1 VELGFLERN
10 RLLVFSAALALL
22 AFALGSLPRSQPG
35 GPSILLNSY
44 WLIYLLSLAPI
55 ITLGLMV
62 VMIGFLAYNW
72 RTLSDALG
80 FGIAS
85 KRRQQKKRG
94 RGTPMLV
101 WLTAWAIGLGVLLQK
116 CGGVFCSSVQKTGGL
131 QSPVQQFV
139 TGPGPGPV
147 VPYIQLVSQISSF
160 VQASWFSMAFLGF
173 LIVSS
178 VIIVRGVKVSWDERM
193 RVVSLVPAL
202 EVEGESAVEDAI
214 RILESQETLDPRTRI
229 IDCYQRMVKAA
240 QHLGA
245 PITPDQTARELES
258 AMRKMLILRGP
269 AIGDL
274 TKLFEEARY
283 SLHSITEKDA
293 EEAHRCLLDIA
304 EEMKLP
310 VSV

>member
-1 VELGFLERN
+1 
-10 RLLVFSAALALL
+10 L

-44 WLIYLLSLAPI
+44 WLIYLLSLAPL

-62 VMIGFLAYNW
+62 AMIAFLAYSW
-72 RTLSDALG
+72 RFLSDAIG
-80 FGIAS
+80 FGIANR
-85 KRRQQKKRG
+85 RRQQKKKGG
-94 RGTPMLV
+94 RGSQMVV
-101 WLTAWAIGLGVLLQK
+101 WITAWAIALGVLLQK
-116 CGGVFCSSVQKTGGL
+116 CGGICNSKPAGL

-139 TGPGPGPV
+139 TGPGPGTV
-147 VPYIQLVSQISSF
+147 VPYNQVVSHISSF

-173 LIVSS
+173 FIVSS
-178 VIIVRGVKVSWDERM
+178 VIIARGVKVYWDETR
-193 RVVSLVPAL
+193 RVISLVPAL
-202 EVEGESAVEDAI
+202 ELEGKTAVEDAI
-214 RILESQETLDPRTRI
+214 HIMESQENLDPRTRI
-229 IDCYQRMVKAA
+229 IDCYQRMVQAA

-245 PITPDQTARELES
+245 PITSDQTARELET

-274 TKLFEEARY
+274 TNLFEEARY
-283 SLHSITEKDA
+283 SLHPINVTDA

>member
-10 RLLVFSAALALL
+10 RLLLFSLALILL

-44 WLIYLLSLAPI
+44 WLIYLLSLAPLV
-55 ITLGLMV
+55 TLGLMV
-62 VMIGFLAYNW
+62 VTIAFLAYNW
-72 RTLSDALG
+72 RFLSDAIG
-80 FGIAS
+80 FGIAN
-85 KRRQQKKRG
+85 KRRQQKKKGG
-94 RGTPMLV
+94 RGSQLIV
-101 WLTAWAIGLGVLLQK
+101 WITAWAIALGVLLQK
-116 CGGVFCSSVQKTGGL
+116 CGGICNSSKPAGF

-139 TGPGPGPV
+139 TGPGPGTV
-147 VPYIQLVSQISSF
+147 VPYIQVVSHISSF

-178 VIIVRGVKVSWDERM
+178 VIIARGVKVYWDETR
-193 RVVSLVPAL
+193 RIFSIIPAL
-202 EVEGESAVEDAI
+202 EAEGKSAVEDAI
-214 RILESQETLDPRTRI
+214 HILESHEILDPRTRI
-229 IDCYQRMVKAA
+229 IDCYQRMVQAA

-245 PITPDQTARELES
+245 PITSDQTARELET

-274 TKLFEEARY
+274 TTLFEEARY
-283 SLHSITEKDA
+283 SLHPITDIDA